1 MANVILSGGG
11 GGGWREDENIRMMM
25 SVECNEGI

>member
-11 GGGWREDENIRMMM
+11 GGEDENIRMMM